1 MVHAQRRERDK
12 PGGSNDVEDDGE
24 QSL

>member
-1 MVHAQRRERDK
+1 MMHAQRRERDK
-12 PGGSNDVEDDGE
+12 PGGSNDVEEDGE

>member
-1 MVHAQRRERDK
+1 MMHAQRRERDK